1 MVYNYLV
8 LFVSGFG
15 FPTTPPFRH
24 PSFQKE
30 GNFIGLVIYSIL
42 LLREGGV
49 PLVGEVVGVILSFMF
64 RGRIMLRPY
73 FHPLCLLDTA
83 RRVPTRFGYLL
94 IFN

>member
-64 RGRIMLRPY
+64 SRTHHAASLLSSFMFTGHGTPCPY
-73 FHPLCLLDTA
+73 SFRLS
-83 RRVPTRFGYLL
+83 
-94 IFN
+94 FNF

>member
-1 MVYNYLV
+1 MVNTYLV
-8 LFVSGFG
+8 LFIFVF

-24 PSFQKE
+24 PSFLKE

-64 RGRIMLRPY
+64 SRTHHAASLHY
-73 FHPLCLLDTA
+73 LPLWFSRTRHAVSLL
-83 RRVPTRFGYLL
+83 VSV
-94 IFN
+94 IF